1 MKITPEIQEQ
11 INRVRKAIE
20 KTQLAFRSS
29 VPPEVRL
36 QLNQNY
42 DRFRKQ
48 LSDSEILRMALKA
61 DVISP
66 REPVHSWDLPLKPG
80 ERDDSR

>member
-1 MKITPEIQEQ
+1 MEITPEIQEK

-20 KTQLAFRSS
+20 KTQLAFRRS
-29 VPPEVRL
+29 VPLEVRL

-61 DVISP
+61 DVITP
-66 REPVHSWDLPLKPG
+66 REPVHSWDLPLRPG